1 MISTEAVR
9 EWARVENIVED
20 GVMRLSD
27 GVSVTVG
34 TALEVVVS
42 PTGVVEVGSTC
53 ASSSE
58 SESESA

>member
-9 EWARVENIVED
+9 EWAGVENSVEA
-20 GVMRLSD
+20 GVVRLSD

-34 TALEVVVS
+34 TASEVVVS
-42 PTGVVEVGSTC
+42 PAGVVEVGSAC